1 MKTQRFFSLIFGITL
16 VVIGALS
23 MGANLLLQTEAW
35 RLWPVVVILA
45 GLLLTIPG
53 FFGVARRGFGAFFIP
68 GTPVLVTGAI
78 LMFASLFH
86 NWGIWAMAWPLEVLG
101 LALGFALAAI
111 FMRVPA
117 LAIPAMI
124 IGVNGLVLGFCNLT
138 GLWQSWALLWP
149 VEPLSVGLGL
159 LTLGIFGRSHG
170 ANVAAVILF
179 AIAGVGFFMM
189 SFMSMFN
196 FSILRFVVPSMLILT
211 GAILAGLSFF
221 RNGQQAAQ
229 PEQPAP
235 SEATNS

>member
-1 MKTQRFFSLIFGITL
+1 LIFGITL

-159 LTLGIFGRSHG
+159 LILALFNRSRG
-170 ANVAAVILF
+170 TSIAAVVLC
-179 AIAGVGFFMM
+179 ALAGAGFFMM
-189 SFMSMFN
+189 SFMSVFN
-196 FSILRFVVPSMLILT
+196 FSILRFAVPGMLVLT

-221 RNGQQAAQ
+221 GHDQNKPVDAG
-229 PEQPAP
+229 PEG
-235 SEATNS
+235 SNS